1 MPILINPK
9 YLLIGLD
16 IVILAIIG
24 YIIGYFFN
32 KELIGLMIGTILGT
46 IIMWMHLFYII
57 RKLSKKS
64 KF

>member
-16 IVILAIIG
+16 IVIFAIIG

-32 KELIGLMIGTILGT
+32 KELVGLMIGTILGT
-46 IIMWMHLFYII
+46 IIMWIHLFYII
-57 RKLSKKS
+57 HKISKRY

>member
-16 IVILAIIG
+16 IVIFAIIG
-24 YIIGYFFN
+24 YVLGQYFN

-46 IIMWMHLFYII
+46 IIMWFHLFYII
-57 RKLSKKS
+57 YRTSKKP
-64 KF
+64 KP